1 MYAFSDKQWP
11 GVAKLNEECGELIQ
25 EIGKLMMIDGTTDH
39 WSGDLRERLINEMGD
54 VAAAL
59 IFVRDHCLTKKERQ
73 ILAQR
78 ADEKV
83 EKFEAWHQDKE
94 VRQRIKR
101 NRSKAKS
108 RRSNA

>member
-1 MYAFSDKQWP
+1 VYAFSDKQWP

-59 IFVRDHCLTKKERQ
+59 IFVRDHCLTNKERLT
-73 ILAQR
+73 LAER

-83 EKFEAWHQDKE
+83 QKFEKWHKDKE
-94 VRQRIKR
+94 VRRRIKQ

>member
-1 MYAFSDKQWP
+1 
-11 GVAKLNEECGELIQ
+11 
-25 EIGKLMMIDGTTDH
+25 
-39 WSGDLRERLINEMGD
+39 MGD

-83 EKFEAWHQDKE
+83 EKFEKWHKDKE